1 MGFECVSKGCL
12 QPYDGT
18 MNRICLFTYPRIM
31 RGVFFAV
38 VAMDV
43 RIRGK
48 LCRGEER
55 RRKKRSTVVPEYVS
69 IWTKVSE
76 NKMWV
81 VY

>member
-1 MGFECVSKGCL
+1 
-12 QPYDGT
+12 
-18 MNRICLFTYPRIM
+18 M